1 MAFTSIS
8 IGIPFVL
15 IGFFTAP
22 PRKREADPPAA
33 ETVTLK
39 DGTVLK
45 GLILDSSSGQRGKVI
60 VAVRRSL
67 IAKTAPVWS
76 KRRFEQ
82 ERATWREAVRERAG
96 RLKAWR
102 AERRDG
108 PGEDRKLSRWIDDQ
122 IASLGRVENQPDSP
136 LFVAVIDRRD
146 VRTAE
151 RRTADQTR
159 LVRKAWLLGIEDP
172 ETMKTSELK
181 GTLEARGV
189 VTDARDPASIADL
202 LPPVS
207 EPEDRWMIR
216 RAATEVKYD
225 EGNRFIRQGPMI
237 IPDLKPGQAIPGAN
251 GQPVDLK
258 AGLDVLKS
266 LLGGG
271 DGVDP
276 LVTTLKGLA
285 DQGRAGAIVTELDM
299 APDLSRIEV
308 RTTMYVRSPDGPWV
322 PVLTKSGGGRPE
334 DAPDQNAQDL
344 AADPTVKQT
353 FDLIESLGFGQID
366 PGLKNRALKV
376 GVATRAALGQ
386 SRNAF
391 NEELER
397 IALPVGASPSSAEKP
412 VEKPVPADKPAGKEG
427 EAANRAVPKAQK
439 DN

>member
-45 GLILDSSSGQRGKVI
+45 GLILDSSSGPRGKVI
-60 VAVRRSL
+60 VAVRRSM

-82 ERATWREAVRERAG
+82 ERATWREAVRERVG

-237 IPDLKPGQAIPGAN
+237 IPDLKPGQALPGAN

-322 PVLTKSGGGRPE
+322 PVLTKTGGGRPE

-353 FDLIESLGFGQID
+353 FDLIESLGLGQID
-366 PGLKNRALKV
+366 PGLKNRALRV

-397 IALPVGASPSSAEKP
+397 IALPVGTSPSSAEKP
-412 VEKPVPADKPAGKEG
+412 VDKSAPGDKPAAKEG
-427 EAANRAVPKAQK
+427 EAANRAVPKAQN

>member
-427 EAANRAVPKAQK
+427 DAANRAVPKAQK

>member
-1 MAFTSIS
+1 MAFTLIS
-8 IGIPFVL
+8 IGLPFVL

-22 PRKREADPPAA
+22 PKKRDADPPAA

-39 DGTVLK
+39 DGTVLR
-45 GLILDSSSGQRGKVI
+45 GLILDSTAGPRGKI
-60 VAVRRSL
+60 TVAVRRSS
-67 IAKTAPVWS
+67 IAKTAPVWA
-76 KRRFEQ
+76 KRRFDQ
-82 ERATWREAVRERAG
+82 ERASWRDAVRERAG

-108 PGEDRKLSRWIDDQ
+108 PGVDRRLTRWIDDQ
-122 IASLGRVENQPDSP
+122 IGSLARTENQPDSP

-146 VRTAE
+146 VRSAD
-151 RRTADQTR
+151 RRTPDQTR
-159 LVRKAWLLGIEDP
+159 LLRKAWLLGIADP
-172 ETMKTSELK
+172 ETMKMSELK

-189 VTDARDPASIADL
+189 VTDTRDPASIADL
-202 LPPVS
+202 LPPIP

-216 RAATEVKYD
+216 RAATEVKFD

-237 IPDLKPGQAIPGAN
+237 IPDLKPGQALPGAN

-308 RTTMYVRSPDGPWV
+308 RTTMFVRSSDGPWV
-322 PVLTKSGGGRPE
+322 PIMTKTGGGRPE
-334 DAPDQNAQDL
+334 DAADQNAQDL

-376 GVATRAALGQ
+376 GVATRSALGQ
-386 SRNAF
+386 SRGAF
-391 NEELER
+391 NEELDR
-397 IALPVGASPSSAEKP
+397 IALPVGHSPSPANP
-412 VEKPVPADKPAGKEG
+412 AADKPAAG
-427 EAANRAVPKAQK
+427 EKPAVKQGDAPDRAGSNTQK